1 MEAPASGPV
10 DGETVL
16 DVTRSATGRVWRPR
30 LDDSRIAQAIA
41 QAAGVPEIV
50 GRILAARGVGPE
62 TAEDFLNPS
71 LRALLP
77 DPSGFRDMDAAC
89 ARLAAAIM
97 NQEPV
102 TVFGDYDVDGATS
115 AALLARFFRAAGS
128 DISIYVPDR
137 MKEGYGPN
145 AAALRSIAASGAR
158 VVITVDCGTLA
169 YDALAAG
176 SAAGL
181 DLIVADHHM
190 AEPRLPDVLAVV
202 NPNRLDE
209 SGQCS
214 ELAAVGVVFLV
225 VVAVNRI
232 LRDRGW
238 YDSRPEP
245 DLLQWL
251 DLVALGTVCD
261 VVPLTGLNRAF
272 VQQGLKVT
280 AARRNAGIVAL
291 ADVAAV
297 HETIGTY
304 HLGFLLGP
312 RVNAGGRIGHADFG
326 ARLLSTD
333 DHGEAERLARDLD
346 AWNVERRAIEAL
358 ILEEALA
365 QAEAQE
371 DAPVIVVSDP
381 SWHPGV
387 VGIVASRLKDK
398 YRRPAVVI
406 GYGDGIGKG
415 SARSVPGFDIGAAVI
430 AARQAGLLIN
440 GGGHAMAAG
449 LTIDGAK
456 IPELSLHL
464 ADRGR
469 AAGTETGA
477 EDRLGID
484 GALAVSGATREL
496 VEVLEQAGPYGAGN
510 KEPRFALA
518 EARIVRADIVGTG
531 HVRCIFAGPAGGRVK
546 GILFNGAD
554 GDLGKFLLGRG
565 AAPVHVAGRLRADNW
580 QGRQDV
586 QFMIDDAAAA

>member
-1 MEAPASGPV
+1 MIGLIDMTHGSHDRTLNAREV
-10 DGETVL
+10 QQVL
-16 DVTRSATGRVWRPR
+16 RISSATFYRWLHKGR
-30 LDDSRIAQAIA
+30 L
-41 QAAGVPEIV
+41 G
-50 GRILAARGVGPE
+50 
-62 TAEDFLNPS
+62 
-71 LRALLP
+71 
-77 DPSGFRDMDAAC
+77 
-89 ARLAAAIM
+89 
-97 NQEPV
+97 
-102 TVFGDYDVDGATS
+102 
-115 AALLARFFRAAGS
+115 
-128 DISIYVPDR
+128 
-137 MKEGYGPN
+137 
-145 AAALRSIAASGAR
+145 
-158 VVITVDCGTLA
+158 GT
-169 YDALAAG
+169 
-176 SAAGL
+176 
-181 DLIVADHHM
+181 
-190 AEPRLPDVLAVV
+190 
-202 NPNRLDE
+202 
-209 SGQCS
+209 
-214 ELAAVGVVFLV
+214 
-225 VVAVNRI
+225 
-232 LRDRGW
+232 
-238 YDSRPEP
+238 
-245 DLLQWL
+245 
-251 DLVALGTVCD
+251 
-261 VVPLTGLNRAF
+261 
-272 VQQGLKVT
+272 KV
-280 AARRNAGIVAL
+280 
-291 ADVAAV
+291 
-297 HETIGTY
+297 
-304 HLGFLLGP
+304 
-312 RVNAGGRIGHADFG
+312 GGRWRF
-326 ARLLSTD
+326 
-333 DHGEAERLARDLD
+333 
-346 AWNVERRAIEAL
+346 ERRAIEAL

-518 EARIVRADIVGTG
+518 EARIVRADIIGTG
-531 HVRCIFAGPAGGRVK
+531 HVRCIFAGPTGGRVK